1 VGNHLIALQS
11 SWSRAENAALN
22 TIYGLG
28 YDYDAEYIRKIGEV
42 KAKDVLKVARKYLD
56 PEKCAMVKVLP
67 EGDKE

>member
-1 VGNHLIALQS
+1 
-11 SWSRAENAALN
+11 LN

-56 PEKCAMVKVLP
+56 PEKCAMVKILP